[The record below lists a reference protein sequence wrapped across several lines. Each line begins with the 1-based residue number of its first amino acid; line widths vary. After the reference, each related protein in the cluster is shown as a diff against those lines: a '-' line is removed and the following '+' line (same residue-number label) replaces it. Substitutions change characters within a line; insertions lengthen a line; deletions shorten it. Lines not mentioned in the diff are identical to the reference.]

1 LEFISTYEYPER
13 VNDVLQYEKGKHYD
27 FDANGNLVP
36 KAQIKSVGSVPNV
49 IFIDEVSR
57 FTDNE
62 LNIINTF
69 ARKNGISVITAGDL
83 NQISAKGKGIL
94 DVKDSLEEL
103 RKVDSK
109 AANWV
114 AKQIKDTP
122 NQFEVKM
129 AIERQ

>member
-1 LEFISTYEYPER
+1 
-13 VNDVLQYEKGKHYD
+13 
-27 FDANGNLVP
+27 VP
-36 KAQIKSVGSVPNV
+36 KAQLKSVGNVPNV

-62 LNIINTF
+62 LNIINSF

-94 DVKDSLEEL
+94 DIKDALDEL
-103 RKVDSK
+103 RKVDTK